1 MVRIAYAGSDE
12 NEIIVTR
19 QVANADETIIAELT
33 EIEEIVVNGGGVS
46 ESGQFG
52 GDAVEM
58 YGSFDVA
65 TSLRPNTITILGS
78 EGDDTVDI
86 SSLTSA
92 HRIRFKTKG
101 GNDIIIGT
109 VRPQDVIELED
120 GKTIEDYV
128 LSQNEDGSTTIASDT
143 HSVTFY
149 SDGQLPAFALVTKTT
164 MMILL

>member
-92 HRIRFKTKG
+92 HRIS
-101 GNDIIIGT
+101 
-109 VRPQDVIELED
+109 VQDQ
-120 GKTIEDYV
+120 GWQRHHHRHRTAT
-128 LSQNEDGSTTIASDT
+128 GR
-143 HSVTFY
+143 H
-149 SDGQLPAFALVTKTT
+149 
-164 MMILL
+164 